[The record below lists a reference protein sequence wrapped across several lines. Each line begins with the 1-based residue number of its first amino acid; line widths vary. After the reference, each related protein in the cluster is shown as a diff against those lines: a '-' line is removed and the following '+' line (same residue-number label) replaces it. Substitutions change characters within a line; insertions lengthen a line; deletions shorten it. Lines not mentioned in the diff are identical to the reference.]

1 MHVCYVLQ
9 NHLKE
14 FKIYLM
20 EKVDWFIQEIPKAE
34 LHIHIEGSFEPEM
47 IFRIAERNGQKLD
60 YPSVEALRAAYSFN
74 NLQEFLDIY
83 YTGAN
88 VLLREQDFYDLTM
101 AYLKKAH
108 EQHVVHTEVFFDP
121 QTHTA
126 RGVPFDAV
134 IGGLYGALEDGRKE
148 FGITHRLIPC
158 FLRHLSEESALEV
171 LQDVLRFRNLISAV
185 GLDSSEVGHPPS
197 KFTRAF
203 SEVRAAGLITVA
215 HAGEEGPA
223 AYVKE
228 AIDMLHVTRIDHG
241 IRSIED
247 PELVTRLV
255 QLQIPLTVCPLS
267 NLKLKAVPD
276 LRNHPLKKL
285 LDKGVLVTVNSDDP
299 AYFGGYVNENYSA
312 IAKALGLSCDDI
324 RALAQNSFKASFLDE
339 ETKQAHIR
347 EIDRIY
353 MQMQG
358 ENPA

>member
-1 MHVCYVLQ
+1 MT
-9 NHLKE
+9 NIKT
-14 FKIYLM
+14 FFM
-20 EKVDWFIQEIPKAE
+20 EKLDRFIQEIPKAE

-47 IFRIAERNGQKLD
+47 IFEIAERNGLKLD
-60 YPSVEALRAAYSFN
+60 YPSVEVLRDAYSFN

-88 VLLREQDFYDLTM
+88 VLLKEQDFYDLAK

-126 RGVPFDAV
+126 RGVPFDVA
-134 IGGLYGALEDGRKE
+134 IGGLHRALEDGRKE
-148 FGITHRLIPC
+148 FGITYRLIPC
-158 FLRHLSEESALEV
+158 FLRHMSEESALEV
-171 LQDVLRFRNLISAV
+171 LQDILRFRHLVSAV

-203 SEVRAAGLITVA
+203 AEVKTAGLITVA

-223 AYVKE
+223 SYVRE
-228 AIDMLHVTRIDHG
+228 AIDLLHVTRIDHG

-247 PELVTRLV
+247 PELVARLV

-312 IAKALGLSCDDI
+312 IAEALGLTIEDI
-324 RALAQNSFKASFLDE
+324 RMLAINSFRASFLDE
-339 ETKQAHIR
+339 AAKEQHIQ
-347 EIDRIY
+347 EIDRLY
-353 MQMQG
+353 LQMKG
-358 ENPA
+358 ENPV